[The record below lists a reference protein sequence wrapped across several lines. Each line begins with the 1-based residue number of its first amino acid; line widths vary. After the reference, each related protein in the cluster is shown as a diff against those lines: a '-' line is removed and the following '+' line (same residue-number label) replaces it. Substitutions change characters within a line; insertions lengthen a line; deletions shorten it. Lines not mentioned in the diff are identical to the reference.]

1 LDLCVAI
8 AFDPLVQEEPYA
20 AYRELRASSPVYRN
34 EARGFWALSRF
45 EDVQRA
51 AREWTGFSSA
61 DGVNLDDTLSLTG
74 PGNFI
79 AADPPDHDRLRRVVR
94 GRFTPAGVA
103 AMETAIRDDV
113 RGVLAAAV
121 RAGGFD
127 AADALA
133 WTIPV
138 WTVSRLLGLP
148 VEDEPTLRGWLRAV
162 IHRDAESDR
171 LPDSARAAA
180 GELRAYLIAHLAQ
193 RRAAPGDDLLSDIV
207 AGQARGELDEDELP
221 GLCILLYIAGTETVA
236 DFIGNALVALAEH
249 PHQRAL
255 LAAEPDRGAAAVE
268 ELLRFES
275 PIQYQVRT
283 ATVHTELH
291 GQTIAA
297 GDRVALL
304 WGAANRDERRWDRPD
319 ELDIAQSPKR
329 NLAFGEGIHHCL
341 GAPLARL
348 QGRIVLEEVLKA
360 IPAYRLDGPVER
372 IATHNTRG
380 VARLPVAVD

>member
-1 LDLCVAI
+1 MPI
-8 AFDPLVQEEPYA
+8 AFDPLVQDEPYV
-20 AYRELRASSPVYRN
+20 AYRELRAWAPVYRN

-74 PGNFI
+74 AGNFI

-103 AMETAIRDDV
+103 AMEAATRDDV
-113 RGVLAAAV
+113 RDVLATAV
-121 RAGGFD
+121 PAGGFD

-133 WTIPV
+133 WAIPV
-138 WTVSRLLGLP
+138 RTVSRLLALP
-148 VEDEPTLRGWLRAV
+148 LQDEPMLRGWLRAV
-162 IHRDAESDR
+162 IHRDAASDR
-171 LPDSARAAA
+171 LPESARAAA

-207 AGQARGELDEDELP
+207 AGQARGELDEAELP
-221 GLCILLYIAGTETVA
+221 GLCILLYVAGTETVA

-249 PHQRAL
+249 PDQRAL
-255 LAAEPDRGAAAVE
+255 LAAQPDRGGAAVE
-268 ELLRFES
+268 ELLRYES
-275 PIQYQVRT
+275 PVQYQVRT
-283 ATVHTELH
+283 ATVATELH
-291 GQTIAA
+291 GQAIAA

-319 ELDIAQSPKR
+319 ELDIARSAKR

-348 QGRIVLEEVLKA
+348 QGRVVLEEVLEA
-360 IPAYRLDGPVER
+360 MPQHRLDGPVER

>member
-1 LDLCVAI
+1 VAV
-8 AFDPLVQEEPYA
+8 AFDPLVQDEPYA
-20 AYRELRASSPVYRN
+20 AYRELRASCPVYRN

-45 EDVQRA
+45 DDVQRA

-74 PGNFI
+74 AGNFI

-103 AMETAIRDDV
+103 AMEAAIREDV
-113 RGVLAAAV
+113 RGVLAVAA
-121 RAGGFD
+121 REGGFD

-133 WTIPV
+133 WAIPV
-138 WTVSRLLGLP
+138 RTVSRLLRLP
-148 VEDEPTLRGWLRAV
+148 MQDEHVLRGWLRAV
-162 IHRDAESDR
+162 IHREAASDR
-171 LPDSARAAA
+171 LPEAARAAA
-180 GELRAYLIAHLAQ
+180 GELRETAHLAE
-193 RRAAPGDDLLSDIV
+193 RRRLPGDDLLSDIV
-207 AGQARGELDEDELP
+207 AGQARSELDEAELP
-221 GLCILLYIAGTETVA
+221 GLCILLYVAGTETVA

-249 PHQRAL
+249 PEQRAL
-255 LAAEPDRGAAAVE
+255 LATQPDVGGAAVE
-268 ELLRFES
+268 ELLRYES
-275 PIQYQVRT
+275 PVQYQVRT
-283 ATVHTELH
+283 ATVATELH

-304 WGAANRDERRWDRPD
+304 WGAANRDERRWDPPD
-319 ELDIAQSPKR
+319 DLDVTRSPKR

-348 QGRIVLEEVLKA
+348 QGRVVLEEVLDA
-360 IPAYRLDGPVER
+360 MPRYRLDGPVER

>member
-1 LDLCVAI
+1 MSV
-8 AFDPLVQEEPYA
+8 AFDPLVQDEPYA
-20 AYRELRASSPVYRN
+20 AYRELRRSLPVYRN

-51 AREWTGFSSA
+51 AREWTAYSSA

-79 AADPPDHDRLRRVVR
+79 SADPPDHDRLRRVVR
-94 GRFTPAGVA
+94 GRFTPAAVN
-103 AMETAIRDDV
+103 AME
-113 RGVLAAAV
+113 AAV
-121 RAGGFD
+121 RRDVQAALATARADGGFD

-138 WTVSRLLGLP
+138 RTVSRLLGLP
-148 VEDEPTLRGWLRAV
+148 VQDERLLKGWLRAV
-162 IHRDAESDR
+162 IHREADSDR

-180 GELRAYLIAHLAQ
+180 GELRAYLIGHVAE
-193 RRAAPGDDLLSDIV
+193 RRRTPGDDLLSDIV
-207 AGQARGELDEDELP
+207 AGQARGEIDEAEIP
-221 GLCILLYIAGTETVA
+221 GMCILLYIAGTETVA

-249 PHQRAL
+249 AEQRAL
-255 LAAEPDRGAAAVE
+255 LAGEPDRATAAVE
-268 ELLRFES
+268 ELLRYES
-275 PIQYQVRT
+275 PVQYQVRT
-283 ATVHTELH
+283 ATADTALH
-291 GQTIAA
+291 GVTIAA

-304 WGAANRDERRWDRPD
+304 WGAANRDERRWERAD
-319 ELDIAQSPKR
+319 ELDVTREPKR

-348 QGRIVLEEVLKA
+348 QGRIVLQETLA
-360 IPAYRLDGPVER
+360 ALPHYRLDGPVER

-380 VARLPVAVD
+380 VARLPLAAG

>member
-1 LDLCVAI
+1 VAV
-8 AFDPLVQEEPYA
+8 AFDPLVQDEPYA
-20 AYRELRASSPVYRN
+20 AYRELRASCPVYRN

-45 EDVQRA
+45 DDVQRA

-74 PGNFI
+74 AGNFI

-103 AMETAIRDDV
+103 AMEAAIREDV
-113 RGVLAAAV
+113 RGVLAVAA
-121 RAGGFD
+121 REGGFD

-133 WTIPV
+133 WAIPV
-138 WTVSRLLGLP
+138 RTVSRLLRLP
-148 VEDEPTLRGWLRAV
+148 MQDEHVLRGWLRAV
-162 IHRDAESDR
+162 IHRDAASDR
-171 LPDSARAAA
+171 LPETARAAA
-180 GELRAYLIAHLAQ
+180 GELREYLTAHLAE
-193 RRAAPGDDLLSDIV
+193 RRRLPGDDLLSDIV
-207 AGQARGELDEDELP
+207 AGQARSELDEAELP
-221 GLCILLYIAGTETVA
+221 GLCILLYVAGTETVA

-249 PHQRAL
+249 PEQRAL
-255 LAAEPDRGAAAVE
+255 LATQPDVGGAAVE
-268 ELLRFES
+268 ELLRYES
-275 PIQYQVRT
+275 PVQYQVRT
-283 ATVHTELH
+283 ATVATELH

-319 ELDIAQSPKR
+319 DLDVTRSPKR

-348 QGRIVLEEVLKA
+348 QGRVVLEEVLDA
-360 IPAYRLDGPVER
+360 MPRYRLDGPVER